1 MFLCIVMF
9 SVVYGFQYVMPE
21 FIKKKK
27 KNVMPV
33 NQCKS
38 VEIDFVAEIKSY
50 MILFVEENEYTWLK
64 QKFYIQLVLS

>member
-1 MFLCIVMF
+1 
-9 SVVYGFQYVMPE
+9 
-21 FIKKKK
+21 
-27 KNVMPV
+27 MPV

-38 VEIDFVAEIKSY
+38 IEIDFVAEIKSY

>member
-9 SVVYGFQYVMPE
+9 SVVYGFQFVMPV
-21 FIKKKK
+21 FIKKK

-38 VEIDFVAEIKSY
+38 IEIDFVAEIKSY

>member
-1 MFLCIVMF
+1 MYCNVISGIWFSICDACI
-9 SVVYGFQYVMPE
+9 Y
-21 FIKKKK
+21 KKK

-38 VEIDFVAEIKSY
+38 IEIDFVAEIKSY

-64 QKFYIQLVLS
+64 QKFYVQLVLS